1 MKYMGS
7 KNRHAKEILPIV
19 LNGRLSSQWYVE
31 PFVGGFNLIDKV
43 DGLRLGNDIHPY
55 LIALFRALQEGWVP
69 PITIDENLYNT
80 IRESKDKYPDYLVG
94 YVGFNSF
101 GGKFFGG
108 YRRDSIGKRD
118 YWKEHYNN
126 VIKQKSKLEGIVIS
140 NKNYLDLEIPPNSI
154 IYCDPPYSGT
164 TKYSNA
170 FNHEIFWEW
179 VRYKAQDNTVFVS
192 EYSAPKDFVSVWCK
206 TINNTLVRDTGSR
219 QGTEHL
225 FTLKA

>member
-7 KNRHAKEILPIV
+7 KNRHAKELLPII
-19 LNGRLSSQWYVE
+19 LNGRLSNQWYVE

-55 LIALFRALQEGWVP
+55 LIALFRALQAGWIP
-69 PITIDENLYNT
+69 PMTIDNDLYNT

-108 YRRDSIGKRD
+108 YCRDSAGKRD

-126 VIKQKSKLEGIVIS
+126 LIKQQAKLEGIVIS
-140 NKNYLDLEIPPNSI
+140 SENYLDLEIPPNSI
-154 IYCDPPYSGT
+154 IYCDPPYNGT
-164 TKYSNA
+164 TKYITA
-170 FNHEIFWEW
+170 FNHEIF
-179 VRYKAQDNTVFVS
+179 
-192 EYSAPKDFVSVWCK
+192 
-206 TINNTLVRDTGSR
+206 
-219 QGTEHL
+219 
-225 FTLKA
+225 

>member
-7 KNRHAKEILPIV
+7 KNRYAKEILPIV

-43 DGLRLGNDIHPY
+43 DGLRLGNDIHSY
-55 LIALFRALQEGWVP
+55 LIALFRALQEGWVT
-69 PITIDENLYNT
+69 PITIDENLYNA
-80 IRESKDKYPDYLVG
+80 IRESKDKYPEYLVG

-108 YRRDSIGKRD
+108 YCRDSIGKRD
-118 YWKEHYNN
+118 YWKGHYNN

-140 NKNYLDLEIPPNSI
+140 NKNYLDLEIPLNSI

-164 TKYSNA
+164 TKYSNT

-179 VRYKAQDNTVFVS
+179 VRDKAYDNTVFVS

-206 TINNTLVRDTGSR
+206 TVNNTLVRNTGSK

-225 FTLKA
+225 FTLRT